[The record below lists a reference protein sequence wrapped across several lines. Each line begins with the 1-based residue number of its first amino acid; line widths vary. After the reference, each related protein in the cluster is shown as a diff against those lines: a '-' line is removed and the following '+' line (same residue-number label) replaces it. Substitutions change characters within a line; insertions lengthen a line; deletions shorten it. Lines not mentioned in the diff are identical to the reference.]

1 MNTKKKSVWK
11 VPAAVLLCLAAG
23 AGFLLL
29 TSCENGGA
37 GADFDA
43 TQYYTKTE
51 IDDSFYTKTEIDG
64 SFYSSSEVDAEISDV
79 SPLSGA
85 GDPQWLNNTAG
96 YTNKTSGWDVP
107 EGAGAV
113 LIKARIMAPIG
124 SNLTIYID
132 SAESAAQGW
141 YLTNG
146 TGSEILMLF
155 SVTGEDHVYAWTD
168 NSPDFENVEVAPFI
182 WLR

>member
-1 MNTKKKSVWK
+1 MNTKKKSVWT
-11 VPAAVLLCLAAG
+11 VLTGVLLCLAAG

-64 SFYSSSEVDAEISDV
+64 SFYSSTEVDAEISDV
-79 SPLSGA
+79 SPLTGD
-85 GDPQWLNNTAG
+85 GDPQWLSSTAG
-96 YTNKTSGWDVP
+96 YANKTAGWDVP
-107 EGAGAV
+107 EGAGSV
-113 LIKARIMAPIG
+113 LVKARIMAPIG

-132 SAESAAQGW
+132 SSESGAQGW
-141 YLTNG
+141 NLTNG

-155 SVTGEDHVYAWTD
+155 SVAGKDHVYAWTD
-168 NSPDFENVEVAPFI
+168 NSPGSDNVEVAPFI